1 MFRWRVSMAFAYV
14 SSGAYRHFKN
24 LKANSK
30 ESLIKNRQ
38 SPERKKTCKGM
49 STVFGSWS
57 SNTIRCGKV
66 RSLDEVAKQD

>member
-1 MFRWRVSMAFAYV
+1 MAFAYV